1 MYSMI
6 YVTTSSIL
14 ESKKIA
20 RKLIEEKIA
29 ACVNI
34 VPTIDSIYLWKGEI
48 EEDSESIMFI
58 KTRNEFVETLI
69 KRIEEI
75 HSYEIPCILEFK
87 VDNGSEN
94 YFRWI
99 DSEIGLI

>member
-6 YVTTSSIL
+6 YVTTSGVL

-34 VPTIDSIYLWKGEI
+34 VPSIDSIYLWNGEI
-48 EEDSESIMFI
+48 EEDSESLMFI

-75 HSYEIPCILEFK
+75 HSYEIPCILEIK
-87 VDNGSEN
+87 VDKGSEN
-94 YFRWI
+94 YFKWI
-99 DSEIGLI
+99 DNEID